1 MNYVSYDFR
10 HIWIFIFLDKSKSCY
25 NHNLSMLLNFVKNE
39 STMTCVEGLLI
50 PKRVLDVC
58 MQVINFTRNMDLTN
72 NLIHIRRVAA

>member
-1 MNYVSYDFR
+1 M
-10 HIWIFIFLDKSKSCY
+10 
-25 NHNLSMLLNFVKNE
+25 KNE

-72 NLIHIRRVAA
+72 NLIHIRRVVLK